1 MFGNFSSRPPS
12 QDESLSLSLLS
23 LFLSFIFLSYIL
35 LKTMGCFSGCLMSS
49 ASVLKLFCG
58 VCSVFKCSFDEIVG
72 EKVVFPSYSSVILGP
87 PLEKTLESP
96 LECKEIKPVNPKGNQ
111 PWIFIG
117 TTDAEAE
124 APVLWPPDAKSWLTG
139 RDLDVRKDRR
149 QEGRGTTKNEMVLWH
164 HKFNGLEFEQVL
176 GDDEGQGN
184 LVCCSPSGQ
193 SQTQLSY

>member
-1 MFGNFSSRPPS
+1 
-12 QDESLSLSLLS
+12 
-23 LFLSFIFLSYIL
+23 
-35 LKTMGCFSGCLMSS
+35 MSS
-49 ASVLKLFCG
+49 ASVPKLFFG

-72 EKVVFPSYSSVILGP
+72 EKVVSPSYSFVILGP

-124 APVLWPPDAKSWLTG
+124 APILWPPDAKSWLTG
-139 RDLDVRKDRR
+139 RDLDVKKDRR
-149 QEGRGTTKNEMVLWH
+149 QEGRGTTENEMVLWH
-164 HKFNGLEFEQVL
+164 HQFNGHEFQQVL

-193 SQTQLSY
+193 SQTVELLNKNYKYTCVCVCVCVCVYVYISILLSQFVPPPAQY